1 MREEIATQVYPVI
14 NYALSL
20 KERLD
25 YGERVDMRKEQAA
38 LMGMLGSEME
48 AKRFTDYGG
57 DTGSTNI
64 GEQSIMR
71 SQTGGGNYRGNE
83 FLGIRYA
90 LACWIDELFVLDSP
104 LGADWNEYIIERAF
118 FNSRDRAYRF
128 WDQARLAES
137 RPNSDALE
145 VYFLCVMLGFRGEK
159 RDQPD
164 ELQQWI
170 TITQSRLAKSLGKDP
185 PLPGNKELPGDAT
198 PRHAIDAFR
207 RMIMILSLTVLIVVP
222 LVAYITVN
230 WLLG

>member
-1 MREEIATQVYPVI
+1 MREEIANQVYPVI

-25 YGERVDMRKEQAA
+25 YGERGDMRKEQAA
-38 LMGMLGSEME
+38 LMGLLGSEME

-57 DTGSTNI
+57 DTSTAQF
-64 GEQSIMR
+64 GDQSMMR
-71 SQTGGGNYRGNE
+71 SQTGGSSYRADS

-90 LACWIDELFVLDSP
+90 LACWLDELFVLDSP
-104 LGADWNEYIIERAF
+104 WGGDWNEYIIERAF

-145 VYFLCVMLGFRGEK
+145 VFFLCVMLGFRGEK
-159 RDQPD
+159 RDQPE

-170 TITQSRLAKSLGKDP
+170 TVTQSRLAKSLGKDP
-185 PLPGNKELPGDAT
+185 PLPGNRELPGDAT

-207 RMIMILSLTVLIVVP
+207 RMIAVLTLTAFFTLPVLAFLVVS
-222 LVAYITVN
+222 
-230 WLLG
+230 WLTG